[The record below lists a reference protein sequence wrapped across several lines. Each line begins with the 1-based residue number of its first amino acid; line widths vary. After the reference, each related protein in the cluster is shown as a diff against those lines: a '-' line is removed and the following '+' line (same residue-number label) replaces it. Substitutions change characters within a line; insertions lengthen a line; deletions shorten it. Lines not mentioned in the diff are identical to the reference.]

1 MFGILGKCCS
11 CTEVTQRLTFLL
23 GGESVPAEDA
33 LESDPLL
40 AAQSSPEAPGEDQQ
54 EAKRI
59 TFSYNEPP
67 GHHDNEPSDSDDEE
81 PSGGAS
87 KTMMPG
93 ESEARAAA
101 RAAEERIGAEE
112 RKREEQEAVSHA
124 IMKAQ
129 ELAKAEELEK
139 AGAKAAQER
148 ATAEAIRKQ
157 AEEAAAAAAKAA
169 EERAAAAVARHRAE
183 EALEAAEAAKAAQA
197 GAAQAEE
204 EAEQEAVEE
213 AEMQAPQE
221 ASIQVDVGEEEK
233 AEALAMFERIDKNGD
248 GSLTH
253 GEMKKFMQQEPWA
266 RTLLAGESFH
276 WQDFFGALDTDRDG
290 SVQESE
296 FIDFY
301 VTSIKPHV
309 EMEEGQAA
317 EHEAARQDLTAN
329 VDLIWGGWSAAA
341 GAEMQAPQEANV
353 QVEVGEEEKAEALAM
368 FERIDKNGDGSL
380 THREIKKFMQQEPWA
395 RTLLAGESFHW
406 QDFFGALDTDR
417 DGSVQE
423 SEFIDF
429 YVTSIKPHV
438 EVAAH
443 PKSSDETHIEGIS
456 DLRQPGSAV
465 KAAEETSEGAEA
477 PLDEAVVE
485 VERSP
490 GKRKARKKKKK
501 KQGKEEEA
509 ELDPG
514 REQNPHRD
522 VFDPLDANFENAM
535 QEDTTRK
542 AAIQS
547 KLDAMA
553 DPLDND
559 FEDFLSSPRG
569 AELQE
574 SGTNLADEMQ
584 VAELDGKTDYGQIP

>member
-221 ASIQVDVGEEEK
+221 ASIQVEVGEEEK

-253 GEMKKFMQQEPWA
+253 GEM
-266 RTLLAGESFH
+266 
-276 WQDFFGALDTDRDG
+276 
-290 SVQESE
+290 
-296 FIDFY
+296 
-301 VTSIKPHV
+301 
-309 EMEEGQAA
+309 
-317 EHEAARQDLTAN
+317 
-329 VDLIWGGWSAAA
+329 
-341 GAEMQAPQEANV
+341 
-353 QVEVGEEEKAEALAM
+353 
-368 FERIDKNGDGSL
+368 
-380 THREIKKFMQQEPWA
+380 KKFMQQEPWA